1 MKEFRERLKLTMQ
14 LRGMTQRE
22 LAEKTGLTEAS
33 ISRYVSGQRVPN
45 AESLMKIC
53 EALMIYSDYFLFGM
67 GGAIMRR
74 KLNRIF
80 GRGGINQ

>member
-1 MKEFRERLKLTMQ
+1 MGEFKERLKLTMQ

-45 AESLMKIC
+45 VESLMKIC
-53 EALMIYSDYFLFGM
+53 EALMIYSDYLLFGM
-67 GGAIMRR
+67 GGP
-74 KLNRIF
+74 L
-80 GRGGINQ
+80 